1 MEAQSMPNISI
12 LIDNSKQS
20 KLSNA
25 YQLSIQDTF
34 LTVKN
39 IKINDVLFKSKDKNL
54 ILKPNDDDIEFYFSI
69 PSDSLC
75 YYQLEPFDKNPKRIL
90 GNAIRYTNLSGG
102 NYHLSVWSKN
112 KPVQKNTYNI
122 KVAYT
127 MFEEAWFK
135 FSFIFYILLLVIAV
149 FYLIQLYDKRQKR
162 QILSLKNK
170 LVSDLHDDIGSSLT
184 SIIVFTKLLQ
194 REKSINHNVQ
204 EISDDILET
213 AQDSIENL
221 RNIVSVLNP
230 KDDNF
235 YNLIEKFNLYSRKLL
250 NARDIEVLFEILPN
264 NAWLENYRNQNLDI
278 KLNLNVFF
286 IFREIINNI
295 VKHAQATI
303 VTIEV
308 KSEDDSI
315 IIKIKDNGK
324 GFDTKVRYNGMGM
337 TTLKQRCKDC
347 FIQLSIFSTLEEGT
361 TVTLKIPTV

>member
-1 MEAQSMPNISI
+1 
-12 LIDNSKQS
+12 
-20 KLSNA
+20 
-25 YQLSIQDTF
+25 
-34 LTVKN
+34 
-39 IKINDVLFKSKDKNL
+39 
-54 ILKPNDDDIEFYFSI
+54 
-69 PSDSLC
+69 
-75 YYQLEPFDKNPKRIL
+75 
-90 GNAIRYTNLSGG
+90 
-102 NYHLSVWSKN
+102 
-112 KPVQKNTYNI
+112 
-122 KVAYT
+122 